1 MAKTLAEL
9 KAENAAAEQAQ
20 AKTEAPEVKEELET
34 VQPEAKEQTGETET
48 EGESTEVEAK
58 TAEAWEAEED
68 DPASTD
74 SDKKFSDS
82 DIAAVR
88 RKLKAKL
95 GEKDEELERL
105 KLEVQALKQG
115 TQRPAQDVG
124 KVPTLEAHDYD
135 EGKYAAAMQVW
146 VRDQVQGAT
155 KATELQTRQAQQ
167 QQALQSQVESHYER
181 AEKLVRERTID
192 PDLYHAADRSF
203 RQTIESALPGQGDM
217 VADQLIARLG
227 EGSEKVTFYLG
238 RNATEKETFSAKL
251 REDPSGLSASM
262 YLGRLLS
269 KVSMPVQ
276 KTTKAP
282 APAARAE
289 GGESSS
295 TDASNLKRKYEKAT
309 DVQDRIDIKRQ
320 AKRSGI
326 DVKNW

>member
-1 MAKTLAEL
+1 MGMSLEEL
-9 KAENAAAEQAQ
+9 KAKNAAAEQAQ
-20 AKTEAPEVKEELET
+20 APPVAN
-34 VQPEAKEQTGETET
+34 
-48 EGESTEVEAK
+48 TEVEDDLETEEPEAEEQIVEASESEAK
-58 TAEAWEAEED
+58 TVEAWEAEED

-74 SDKKFSDS
+74 SGKKFSDS
-82 DIAAVR
+82 DVAAVR

-135 EGKYAAAMQVW
+135 EGKYAAAMQAW

-155 KATELQTRQAQQ
+155 KATESQTRQAQQ
-167 QQALQSQVESHYER
+167 MQALQSQVDGHYQR
-181 AEKLVRERTID
+181 AERLVKERTID
-192 PDLYHAADRSF
+192 PDLYRSADMSF
-203 RQTIESALPGQGDM
+203 RQAIESALPGKGDV
-217 VADQLIARLG
+217 VADELIARLG

-238 RNATEKETFSAKL
+238 RNATEKEVFKAKL
-251 REDPSGLSASM
+251 MEDPSGLSASM

-276 KTTKAP
+276 KTTNAP

-295 TDASNLKRKYEKAT
+295 GGNAANFKRKYEKAN
-309 DVQDRIDIKRQ
+309 DPQARFDIKRA
-320 AKRSGI
+320 AKKAGLDTS
-326 DVKNW
+326 NW